1 MHRHDDIRG
10 QLRED
15 HDAYLAEL
23 DALGVEG
30 DALRSKSRLRAL
42 RHGWAIHSLAEESI
56 VYRALEAS
64 EDASASSHH
73 SAERFIEHELIEEL
87 FEKLERGRPATLEWQ
102 ARLRVAR
109 DIVARHIDHEQRDVF
124 ARLERQFGEEALRR
138 MAADFT
144 AARDRLAG
152 LEEPKAA

>member
-1 MHRHDDIRG
+1 LHRQDDIRG
-10 QLRED
+10 QLREE

-30 DALRSKSRLRAL
+30 DAPRSTSRLRAL

-64 EDASASSHH
+64 EDASAPGNH

-87 FEKLERGRPATLEWQ
+87 FEKLERGRPGTLEWQ

-109 DIVARHIDHEQRDVF
+109 DIIARHIANEQEDVF
-124 ARLERQFGEEALRR
+124 ARLERQFGAEALRR
-138 MAADFT
+138 MSADFS
-144 AARDRLAG
+144 AERDRLAG